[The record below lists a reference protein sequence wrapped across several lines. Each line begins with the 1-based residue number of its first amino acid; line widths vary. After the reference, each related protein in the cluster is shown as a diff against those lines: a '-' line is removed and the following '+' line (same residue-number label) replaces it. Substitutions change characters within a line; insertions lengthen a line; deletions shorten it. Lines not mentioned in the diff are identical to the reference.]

1 MTLWSSI
8 VPWSLGAWWLAAT
21 VVYVGTIALPRRR
34 VTGIS
39 PSQWPAVSLVVP
51 VKGIEAE
58 LDGNLDALFC
68 QSYGEFELIFMVAEP
83 TDPAIARVEVAL
95 ARHPAI
101 EARIIVGDTKVSDNP
116 KVNNLV
122 KSEEAARHPLMLM
135 CDSNI
140 AIQPN
145 MLRSMVALLQPEVG
159 LVSAI
164 PVAVRPGNFV
174 AELEC
179 ALCNGF
185 GSRWLVAA
193 SRLGLRVAVGKIMLL
208 RKSDLARIGGIRA
221 MAAGV
226 CEDSAL
232 AAAIVELGLRLEVP
246 AEPAIYPVGRRR
258 FREFWERQLRWH
270 CCRRCHHAG
279 VFYLQ
284 PFLGSLGATLSGGIF
299 WYGMFGAVSL
309 PAMAAYLAA
318 WLGLEA
324 VFLQRQDWPYSW
336 RSPLAWLAR
345 EFLLPVLWVRAATMR
360 TMIWR
365 GSRMRIRPPSTDAAA
380 VTRKAQS

>member
-1 MTLWSSI
+1 MWSSVI
-8 VPWSLGAWWLAAT
+8 LWSLGTWSLAAT
-21 VVYVGTIALPRRR
+21 AVYLTTIILPRRR
-34 VTGIS
+34 VS
-39 PSQWPAVSLVVP
+39 ECPASERPAVSVVVP

-58 LDGNLDALFC
+58 FETNINALFG
-68 QSYGEFELIFMVAEP
+68 QSYADFQLLFMVAEP
-83 TDPAIARVEVAL
+83 TDPAIAMIEAAI
-95 ARHPAI
+95 ARHPAVD
-101 EARIIVGDTKVSDNP
+101 ARVIVGDCKVSDNP

-122 KSEEAARHPLMLM
+122 KSEAASLHQLLCM

-140 AIQPN
+140 AVQRDMLESMAA
-145 MLRSMVALLQPEVG
+145 MLRADIG

-174 AELEC
+174 GELEC
-179 ALCNGF
+179 AVNNGF

-193 SRLGLRVAVGKIMLL
+193 SKLGFRVAVGKIMLL
-208 RKSDLARIGGIRA
+208 RKADLVRIGGIRA

-232 AAAIVELGLRLEVP
+232 AAAIGALDLGVVAA

-279 VFYLQ
+279 AFYLQ
-284 PFLGSLGATLSGGIF
+284 PLLGSIGAALAFGLFCHHFLGPA
-299 WYGMFGAVSL
+299 AL
-309 PAMAAYLAA
+309 PATATFLVT

-324 VFLQRQDWPYSW
+324 VFLHRQGWPFSW
-336 RSPLAWLAR
+336 RSPLAWLVR
-345 EFLLPVLWVRAATMR
+345 DLLLPVIWVQAAATR
-360 TMIWR
+360 TLTWR
-365 GSRMRIRPPSTDAAA
+365 GTRMKVDCRRMGALHDEQQGGGA
-380 VTRKAQS
+380 